1 MGPSVVGWC
10 CKQFIL
16 HYNRLLIIVFYEI
29 NMKSTGTNSI
39 ELRFFTRKFNV

>member
-16 HYNRLLIIVFYEI
+16 HYNRLLIIVFYE
-29 NMKSTGTNSI
+29 KSTGTNSI